1 MKLKTLLFLILCTP
15 FMITAKGHKFKED
28 SLEGDKILAE
38 IRRDMQKKSGELLQA
53 RQMAGSIDPIALR
66 GQNFE
71 ATGEDVAKAS
81 KGKDSENRTKVLVF
95 LFVISALVV
104 VLLLSSKTPNKP
116 SQNSAN
122 IQEMKVKLK
131 EALDNGLLTMEECNQ
146 KIQQLEQ
153 ANLDSHI
160 KQEKNKKIDVLDK
173 LYKDGLISYQEFNAK
188 RNEIINS

>member
-1 MKLKTLLFLILCTP
+1 
-15 FMITAKGHKFKED
+15 
-28 SLEGDKILAE
+28 
-38 IRRDMQKKSGELLQA
+38 
-53 RQMAGSIDPIALR
+53 
-66 GQNFE
+66 
-71 ATGEDVAKAS
+71 
-81 KGKDSENRTKVLVF
+81 
-95 LFVISALVV
+95 
-104 VLLLSSKTPNKP
+104 
-116 SQNSAN
+116 
-122 IQEMKVKLK
+122 MKVKLK